1 MPKNE
6 LVNVTRVSKVSDKTP
21 TLRTSIPLDLARE
34 VKVGDGDSISWVPI
48 VHEGKK
54 GLFVKKVE

>member
-1 MPKNE
+1 MSQSE

-34 VKVGDGDSISWVPI
+34 LKVGDGDSISWVP
-48 VHEGKK
+48 VTHEGKK

>member
-1 MPKNE
+1 MPQSD

-21 TLRTSIPLDLARE
+21 TLRTSIPLDLAKE
-34 VKVGDGDSISWVPI
+34 LKVGDGDSISWAPLE
-48 VHEGKK
+48 HNGKK